1 MKTYA
6 LYGINDLRM
15 EERAV
20 PSPGENQV
28 LVQVKAVGI
37 CGSDIPRIFQTG
49 TYSFPTV
56 PGHEF
61 SGVVAAVGTGVK
73 PEWVGRRVG
82 VFPLIPCRKCTP
94 CRQKHYELCRNYSY
108 LGSRTDGGFAEYVLV
123 PEASLIELPDSVS
136 FEAAAMLEPMAVA
149 VHALRRAQIN
159 QDRIGT
165 HDLRRAQ
172 TSQDRMGAPALR
184 SQTNQDRMDAV
195 YAPSPAQAGPGKT
208 AAVYGQGTIGLLLSM
223 FLKEAGMERVLA
235 IGNKDQQKRSA
246 MDMGIAEED
255 FCDTRIREP
264 GAWLAERTDGAGADI
279 FFECIGKSDTISAAI
294 ELTAPMGTVVLVG
307 NPYGNVSLDKAVYW
321 KILRNQLTVRGCWN
335 SSFTQEKTDDWH
347 YVLERLEQGRIQ
359 PERLITHL
367 FPFEQLSRGLEIMR
381 DKKEEYLKVMIKI

>member
-1 MKTYA
+1 MKAYA
-6 LYGINDLRM
+6 LYGINDLHM

-61 SGVVAAVGTGVK
+61 SGVVVAVGAGVK
-73 PEWVGRRVG
+73 PEWIGRRVG
-82 VFPLIPCRKCTP
+82 VFPLIPCRECTP
-94 CRQKHYELCRNYSY
+94 CLQKHYELCRNYSY

-123 PEASLIELPDSVS
+123 PEASLVELPDGVS

-149 VHALRRAQIN
+149 VHALRRAQTN
-159 QDRIGT
+159 QDGMGT
-165 HDLRRAQ
+165 NALGRWAQ
-172 TSQDRMGAPALR
+172 TSQDGMSVL
-184 SQTNQDRMDAV
+184 

-223 FLKEAGMERVLA
+223 FLKEAGIERVLA

-246 MDMGIAEED
+246 MDMGIVEED
-255 FCDTRIREP
+255 FCDTRIQEP

-347 YVLERLEQGRIQ
+347 YVLERLDQGRIQ

>member
-1 MKTYA
+1 MKAYA

-28 LVQVKAVGI
+28 LVQVKAIGI

-61 SGVVAAVGTGVK
+61 SGVVAAVGAGAGS
-73 PEWVGRRVG
+73 EWAGRRVG
-82 VFPLIPCRKCTP
+82 VFPLIPCRKCIP

-108 LGSRTDGGFAEYVLV
+108 LGSRTDGGFAEYVLAPRECLIAL
-123 PEASLIELPDSVS
+123 PEGVS

-149 VHALRRAQIN
+149 VHALRRAQVSP
-159 QDRIGT
+159 G
-165 HDLRRAQ
+165 Q
-172 TSQDRMGAPALR
+172 T
-184 SQTNQDRMDAV
+184 V
-195 YAPSPAQAGPGKT
+195 
-208 AAVYGQGTIGLLLSM
+208 AVYGQGTIGLLLSM
-223 FLKEAGMERVLA
+223 FLKEAGIERVLA

-246 MDMGIAEED
+246 MDVGIAEED
-255 FCDTRIREP
+255 FCDTRIQEL
-264 GAWLAERTDGAGADI
+264 GAWLAERTDGTGADI

-335 SSFTQEKTDDWH
+335 SSFTQEEADDWH
-347 YVLERLEQGRIQ
+347 YVLERLAQGRIQ
-359 PERLITHL
+359 PERLITHQ
-367 FPFEQLSRGLEIMR
+367 FPFEQLPRGLEIMR
-381 DKKEEYLKVMIKI
+381 DKKEEYVKVMIHI